1 MPPKAIFMKR
11 ILFIL
16 IFINTSFL
24 CAQESKFGVTVG
36 VNYPWQS
43 KNGELVAAPN
53 LSLFP
58 NPVIGGQAGVFYERD
73 FNKFLIRPQVLFY
86 RSRGKYDFPNTNPI
100 YTLDKVN
107 LELLF
112 GYEIID
118 KFSILAGPAYQF
130 IIRNDFDTTGEDVR
144 DNMNAINIPFGIKY
158 EISDRLEA
166 SLMYNYTLESDE
178 YQRPLLPYDGGFQ
191 SFILDDAKID
201 VISLNISFSVFTS
214 KNSRNRRAKSGS
226 RGCYF

>member
-58 NPVIGGQAGVFYERD
+58 NPVIAHHQQGV
-73 FNKFLIRPQVLFY
+73 
-86 RSRGKYDFPNTNPI
+86 ST
-100 YTLDKVN
+100 
-107 LELLF
+107 
-112 GYEIID
+112 
-118 KFSILAGPAYQF
+118 
-130 IIRNDFDTTGEDVR
+130 
-144 DNMNAINIPFGIKY
+144 
-158 EISDRLEA
+158 
-166 SLMYNYTLESDE
+166 
-178 YQRPLLPYDGGFQ
+178 
-191 SFILDDAKID
+191 
-201 VISLNISFSVFTS
+201 
-214 KNSRNRRAKSGS
+214 
-226 RGCYF
+226 